1 METVRSKERRRHK
14 RFVVRCP
21 ITLSTQDGEVLCRTR
36 TGNISDGGTYLA
48 LPPEVLP
55 SVGTWLSLRLSV
67 PRDTPNTYMLE
78 EFAGPALI
86 VRHQPADGNQQI
98 GVGLK
103 FIRPMDLMLEV

>member
-78 EFAGPALI
+78 EFRSPARV
-86 VRHQPADGNQQI
+86 VRHQPLKER
-98 GVGLK
+98 GLTGLALQFAK
-103 FIRPMDLMLEV
+103 PLDMILEA